1 MSDTAK
7 SYHHHLGILY
17 GLAAATNA
25 EMARVSAMRVE
36 SLHVEEIEELVEQ
49 LATLRD
55 QLAVLPTPDDMR
67 VLALGH
73 RNLGGLSPKD
83 FERYMTIE
91 RRIIEQWSPKPE
103 TDAIPTP
110 TPDPELESAIL
121 RAIGAENYATI
132 PTPEP
137 SPDQGEE

>member
-1 MSDTAK
+1 MSTTTK
-7 SYHHHLGILY
+7 PYHHHLGILY

-36 SLHVEEIEELVEQ
+36 SLHTEEIEELVEQ
-49 LATLRD
+49 LATLRA
-55 QLAVLPTPDDMR
+55 QFAALPAPDDMR
-67 VLALGH
+67 VLASSFRDMAGM
-73 RNLGGLSPKD
+73 SMED
-83 FERYMTIE
+83 WDRYEALKRSIV
-91 RRIIEQWSPKPE
+91 EQWSPKPE

-137 SPDQGEE
+137 TQGEE